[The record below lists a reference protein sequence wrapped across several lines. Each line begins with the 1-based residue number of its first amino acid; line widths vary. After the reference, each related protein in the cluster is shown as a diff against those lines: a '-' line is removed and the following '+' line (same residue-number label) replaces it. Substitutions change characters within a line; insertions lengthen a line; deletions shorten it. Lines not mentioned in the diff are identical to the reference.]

1 PGGKLLAMGM
11 GLAVGTPLGI
21 LGILASSRSLFL
33 VAAGLALFLYSFNFS
48 CSGPQIYEVT
58 PPAFRATS
66 QALFLFL
73 THYLGN
79 LPSAPIIG
87 WLSDVGYDLRAGM
100 IVLAAVGIPA
110 AVLMLWGARFAGM
123 DVQIVGDITE

>member
-1 PGGKLLAMGM
+1 MGM

-21 LGILASSRSLFL
+21 LCILASSRSLFL
-33 VAAGLALFLYSFNFS
+33 VTAGMALFLYSFIFS

-58 PPAFRATS
+58 PQAFRATS
-66 QALFLFL
+66 QAVFLFL

-87 WLSDVGYDLRAGM
+87 WLSDAGYDLRVGM

-110 AVLMLWGARFAGM
+110 AVMMLWGARFAVI
-123 DVQIVGDITE
+123 DVQRVGDITE